1 MPEPFGIPSTS
12 GGGSR
17 GPVDPLGRV
26 LLVRLVAV
34 VGVFLLLAF
43 LLTQV
48 VPVRLPGG
56 DVPAVAFLAPLFVI
70 AVLAVIIATAAG
82 AGMEWRSNALPNI
95 DRWRRTAVNPESLNL
110 AALMTQVRTEPG
122 GMMSVRIRPEAG
134 PAVNMA
140 FLGCFSLFWN
150 GIVSVFI
157 AVLVYQWFEGEFQ
170 LFMALILIPFVL
182 IGIALFIGFLSK
194 LLIWL
199 RVPETVLEMEREP
212 LTPGERARIHL
223 VQGGQFSLNTLT
235 VDLKCI
241 EKISYTRGTDTYTET
256 HDVYTERL
264 LDTGPIA
271 LNAALRLEQP
281 LEFRIPAEGPVSFR
295 APHNELVW
303 RLEVALDVSRWPNA
317 RYTYP
322 FRVTPAAVRARL

>member
-17 GPVDPLGRV
+17 GPVDPLRRI
-26 LLVRLVAV
+26 LFVRLAAV
-34 VGVFLLLAF
+34 VGVFLFLAF

-48 VPVRLPGG
+48 EQARLPGG
-56 DVPAVAFLAPLFVI
+56 TLPAVAFLAPLFVI

-82 AGMEWRSNALPNI
+82 AGMEWRSNSVLNI
-95 DRWRRTAVNPESLNL
+95 DRWRRKVVHPDSVDL
-110 AALMTQVRTEPG
+110 ARLMTQVRKEPG
-122 GMMSVRIRPEAG
+122 RMMAVRIRPEAG
-134 PAVNMA
+134 AAVNMA

-150 GIVSVFI
+150 GIVSVFVAI
-157 AVLVYQWFEGEFQ
+157 LVYQWFEGEFQ
-170 LFMALILIPFVL
+170 LFMALFLIPFVL

-199 RVPETVLEMEREP
+199 RVPEIVLEMEQEP
-212 LTPGERARIHL
+212 LSPGEHARIHL

-235 VDLKCI
+235 VDLRCI

-256 HDVYTERL
+256 HEVYTERL
-264 LDTGPIA
+264 LDTGPIE
-271 LNAALRLEQP
+271 LNAALKLEQP

-303 RLEVALDVSRWPNA
+303 SLEVALDVSRWPNA
-317 RYTYP
+317 KYTYP
-322 FRVTPAAVRARL
+322 FRVAPAAVRARL